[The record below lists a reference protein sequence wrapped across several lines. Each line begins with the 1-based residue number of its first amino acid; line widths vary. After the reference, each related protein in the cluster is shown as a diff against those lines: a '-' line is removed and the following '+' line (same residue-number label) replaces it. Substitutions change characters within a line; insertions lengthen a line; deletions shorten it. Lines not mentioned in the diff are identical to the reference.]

1 MNQSSYAVPGQ
12 GGRYLWEERPVS
24 VWTAPCCLAL
34 LLLWAFSAAESAPY
48 LCLLLGVGGAVAGVM
63 QVEYSALRAR
73 FNLQAFFIFGYVA
86 LSGVSCFY
94 AESGSLAL
102 DDFLR
107 LLPGFFAYFLVLLLS
122 GRGVHAGRT
131 ATIALSSLAALI
143 SFLSLDAVGTRWFS
157 GCFQWLTGQFTT
169 DYTIFSGLETGV
181 RITSIIEDPNVFAGV
196 AGVGVLLSLIL
207 ALSAVGKGERV
218 FHLCCL
224 ILNALGFALVF
235 SLGAA
240 GFIVVAFLTFFL
252 FLDKGNRLS
261 AAFLMAETLAIT
273 MMGVVAVYLTVFD
286 GSKAFSLVPLL
297 VEIFCCAAL
306 WTLDRFVSPWVTA
319 ALSAHP
325 KALLAVLSGL
335 VVALAVYAVAA
346 FNVTGGATLN
356 PGETLERAVY
366 LDAGTYTVSA
376 VADGGAQVYV
386 VCQNEK
392 DLIMHTETIL
402 YTGAVQPA
410 SFTVPEGTQV
420 VWFRF
425 TVPEGGRV
433 SAVSYSGT
441 DSGSLKLG
449 YKLLPGFIANRL
461 QGLRANQNAV
471 QRVEFWRDGVKL
483 WQCHPIF
490 GNGLGSVE
498 MGLYS
503 VASFFYESKYV
514 HNHYVQCLADIGM
527 VGLTLFL
534 GILASSAWLFW
545 RTDYG
550 S

>member
-1 MNQSSYAVPGQ
+1 MK
-12 GGRYLWEERPVS
+12 
-24 VWTAPCCLAL
+24 AL
-34 LLLWAFSAAESAPY
+34 YFT
-48 LCLLLGVGGAVAGVM
+48 GD
-63 QVEYSALRAR
+63 
-73 FNLQAFFIFGYVA
+73 GYV
-86 LSGVSCFY
+86 LLY
-94 AESGSLAL
+94 K
-102 DDFLR
+102 R
-107 LLPGFFAYFLVLLLS
+107 LNNGK
-122 GRGVHAGRT
+122 
-131 ATIALSSLAALI
+131 
-143 SFLSLDAVGTRWFS
+143 
-157 GCFQWLTGQFTT
+157 FQWPRSEAELM
-169 DYTIFSGLETGV
+169 
-181 RITSIIEDPNVFAGV
+181 
-196 AGVGVLLSLIL
+196 
-207 ALSAVGKGERV
+207 K
-218 FHLCCL
+218 
-224 ILNALGFALVF
+224 
-235 SLGAA
+235 
-240 GFIVVAFLTFFL
+240 
-252 FLDKGNRLS
+252 LDKQSFRWL
-261 AAFLMAETLAIT
+261 

-527 VGLTLFL
+527 EQQYLRHH
-534 GILASSAWLFW
+534 W
-545 RTDYG
+545 RAELYR
-550 S
+550 SLRRSLLQQS